1 MPLNPLRPGEG
12 EEIPITAQ
20 QAAREPVF
28 QIYVKKTDTMGEILI
43 TGTGATAN
51 GRVELH
57 YVHVPGNPVN
67 VSEAVQAESDRTFK
81 QFKSF
86 GIVQGT
92 QEDAFADVYI
102 AARDVDS
109 GALDTKSV
117 TAAYWITF

>member
-51 GRVELH
+51 
-57 YVHVPGNPVN
+57 
-67 VSEAVQAESDRTFK
+67 AE
-81 QFKSF
+81 
-86 GIVQGT
+86 
-92 QEDAFADVYI
+92 
-102 AARDVDS
+102 
-109 GALDTKSV
+109 
-117 TAAYWITF
+117 